1 MKNIIFSLHF
11 LFGLTVHAS
20 SQGLP
25 TATPEDVGISSER
38 LKRIAPV
45 MQSYVEENKLPGL
58 ITMVA
63 RRGKV
68 VHFERFGMMDIEA
81 QKPMEFNTIFR
92 IYSMTK
98 PITSVAIMML
108 YEEGRFQLDDPVSKF
123 IPEFKDLKVFK
134 NATEEGIELSYT
146 KREMTIR
153 HLLTHTSGLTYGLAD
168 RPVDG
173 MYRKA
178 KVLESR
184 TTIKDMVAKLAQIPL
199 LYQPG
204 AEWEYSVSTNV
215 LGYLVEVISGKSF
228 DVFLKERI
236 FEPLRMVDTAFY
248 VPKEEIDRFAANY
261 QPGEEGGIKLFDAPT
276 TSKYSAGPPTFFS
289 GGGGLVSTTSDYVR
303 FCQMLLNKGELDGVR
318 LLGRKTVEL
327 MTMNHLSSDKHPF
340 EMKGV
345 GFGLGFA
352 VVTDVAQTGQLG
364 SEGIFSW
371 GGIAAT
377 TFWIDPKEELIG
389 ILMTQLMSNPHPFQ
403 QQFKVLTYQAI
414 VD

>member
-108 YEEGRFQLDDPVSKF
+108 YEEGHFQLDDPVSKF

-134 NATEEGIELSYT
+134 NATEEGFELSYT

-184 TTIKDMVAKLAQIPL
+184 TTIKDMVAKLAHIPL
-199 LYQPG
+199 LHQPG
-204 AEWEYSVSTNV
+204 AEWEYSVSTDV

-236 FEPLRMVDTAFY
+236 FEPLKMVDTAFY
-248 VPKEEIDRFAANY
+248 VPKEQIDRFSANY
-261 QPGEEGGIKLFDAPT
+261 QPGEEGGIKLIDAPG
-276 TSKYSAGPPTFFS
+276 TSSFSAGSPTFFS
-289 GGGGLVSTTSDYVR
+289 GGGGLVSTASDYMR
-303 FCQMLLNKGELDGVR
+303 FCQMLLNKGELDGIR

-327 MTMNHLSSDKHPF
+327 MTMNHLPRDKHPF

-352 VVTDVAQTGQLG
+352 VVTDVAQSGQLS
-364 SEGIFSW
+364 SEGAFGW
-371 GGIAAT
+371 GGAAAT